1 VSAEPVGP
9 LAVELSDAAIEVV
22 AAQTERGY
30 EPVQLRQLSLT
41 PLQRDILE
49 LEDASFNRPGEKLS
63 EFKRRH
69 PGVTEVGYGVA
80 LLRLLSDP
88 RAYEYDNGRYAGT
101 LARIQRLHAE
111 VEAHRA
117 RLRGDVVDQ

>member
-1 VSAEPVGP
+1 MT
-9 LAVELSDAAIEVV
+9 ELSDEAIEIL

-30 EPVQLRQLSLT
+30 DPAQLRQRPLT
-41 PLQRDILE
+41 RLQLDILE
-49 LEDASFNRPGEKLS
+49 LEDASFNRPGDKLS

-69 PGVTEVGYGVA
+69 PGVTQVGYGVA

-88 RAYEYDNGRYAGT
+88 RAYEYDGGRYAGT

-111 VEAHRA
+111 AETYRA
-117 RLRGDVVDQ
+117 RLRGDVAGQ